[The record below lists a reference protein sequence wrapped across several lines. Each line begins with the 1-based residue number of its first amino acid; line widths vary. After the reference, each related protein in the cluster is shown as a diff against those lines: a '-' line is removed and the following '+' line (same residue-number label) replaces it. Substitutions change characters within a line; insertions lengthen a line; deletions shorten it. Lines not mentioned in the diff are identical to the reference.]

1 MKKTLLIAPLDT
13 KGRYRGGISVYA
25 QTILDNK
32 KLFEDKGIV
41 FTPLNNCIVNR
52 KYGTNGKFSFPN
64 IWNFLKAK
72 KAIKKALKQQDF
84 DTIYINT
91 SFGISLLK
99 DLYTLN
105 KKIKRNYRVV
115 LHIHFADIDR
125 ILTKNKLLRHLI
137 LKNLKSRVTHIVSL
151 SSVLKTQLV
160 DCGFDAKNIS
170 VLYNYFDPNLF
181 TTNSEFILN
190 KYKGAERPIT
200 NFLFVGSLDKRKG
213 FYDLVTAFQELNPEK
228 SKLIICGNPN
238 DENAKKVLDRA
249 ISNPI
254 FKYCGYVAGNEKSK
268 IFSQSDVLVLPS
280 YGEGL
285 PITILEA
292 LHFGM
297 PIITT
302 KVGAIPEIINE
313 NFGTLL
319 LPGDTADLKN
329 SIMYYSGL
337 SNSDLKAISLRCI
350 TESEKY
356 SFSIFASK
364 LVEIIATA
372 KGVNS

>member
-13 KGRYRGGISVYA
+13 KERYRGGISVYA
-25 QTILDNK
+25 QSILDNK
-32 KLFEDKGIV
+32 KLFEDNGIV

-64 IWNFLKAK
+64 IRNFFKAK
-72 KAIKKALKQQDF
+72 KAIKKALKQQSF

-91 SFGISLLK
+91 SFGVSLLK
-99 DLYTLN
+99 DLYTLS
-105 KKIKRNYRVV
+105 KKYKKKYRVV
-115 LHIHFADIDR
+115 LHIHFAEIDS
-125 ILTKNKLLRHLI
+125 ILTKNRLLHHLI
-137 LKNLKSRVTHIVSL
+137 LKNLKRRVSHIISL

-160 DCGFDAKNIS
+160 DCGFDAKSIS
-170 VLYNYFDPNLF
+170 VLYNYFDPNLL
-181 TTNSEFILN
+181 TTNPEFIGN

-213 FYDLVTAFQELNPEK
+213 FYDLVTAFQELDPEK
-228 SKLIICGNPN
+228 SKLIICGKPN

-254 FKYCGYVAGNEKSK
+254 FKYCGYVTGNEKSK
-268 IFSQSDVLVLPS
+268 IFSQTDVLVLPS

-313 NFGTLL
+313 NIGTLL
-319 LPGDTADLKN
+319 LPGDVVGLKN
-329 SIMYYSGL
+329 SLKYYSEL
-337 SNSDLKAISLRCI
+337 SNSNLKAISLRCMMD
-350 TESEKY
+350 SEKY
-356 SFSIFASK
+356 SFPIFASK
-364 LVEIIATA
+364 LVEIIAMT
-372 KGVNS
+372 KDVNS

>member
-1 MKKTLLIAPLDT
+1 MA
-13 KGRYRGGISVYA
+13 S
-25 QTILDNK
+25 
-32 KLFEDKGIV
+32 
-41 FTPLNNCIVNR
+41 
-52 KYGTNGKFSFPN
+52 
-64 IWNFLKAK
+64 
-72 KAIKKALKQQDF
+72 
-84 DTIYINT
+84 
-91 SFGISLLK
+91 
-99 DLYTLN
+99 DL
-105 KKIKRNYRVV
+105 
-115 LHIHFADIDR
+115 
-125 ILTKNKLLRHLI
+125 NKLLRHLI